1 MELEKEAG
9 WVGGMGEKAKKEI
22 EISEASSGKGYKPFN
37 FVYILNVTKINLKK
51 KNNKV
56 AAAAVCV
63 VFLRAPALPF
73 RSHCRSILFSYPI
86 RLLLS
91 PVHSIFLSLATFS
104 LAFCLRL
111 IAVDVVVVVILMR
124 INFKIGSPIFTCYN
138 YDNTTTCHLIE
149 SN

>member
-56 AAAAVCV
+56 AAAAAVCV
-63 VFLRAPALPF
+63 WYFFVLRPFHFEVIVVRFYFLIRSAYFFLRF
-73 RSHCRSILFSYPI
+73 ILFSFRSLPSPSHFAFVLLLL
-86 RLLLS
+86 LLLS
-91 PVHSIFLSLATFS
+91 S
-104 LAFCLRL
+104 
-111 IAVDVVVVVILMR
+111 
-124 INFKIGSPIFTCYN
+124 
-138 YDNTTTCHLIE
+138 
-149 SN
+149 